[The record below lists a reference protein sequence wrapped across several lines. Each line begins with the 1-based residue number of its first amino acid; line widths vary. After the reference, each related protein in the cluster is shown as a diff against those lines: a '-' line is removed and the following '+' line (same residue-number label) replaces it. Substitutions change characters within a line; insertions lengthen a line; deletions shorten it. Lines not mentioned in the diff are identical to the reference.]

1 MFFFLLFKRSKDN
14 IDNARKIITYFG
26 DKRIVA
32 KNNIINPTRRFI
44 YIEGSPTLK
53 KTKTKLRKIIM
64 VPGSGWRTI
73 SVIGIKTIKK
83 E

>member
-1 MFFFLLFKRSKDN
+1 MRSKNN

-44 YIEGSPTLK
+44 YIEGSPTL
-53 KTKTKLRKIIM
+53 
-64 VPGSGWRTI
+64 
-73 SVIGIKTIKK
+73 
-83 E
+83 